1 MKYKINNKS
10 NGPLYITEK
19 DLIKENANCPMSE
32 KTGTGPG
39 SCGGNTNT
47 SSGKTEF
54 NISNTKKESP
64 TKTPISAKKPESLT
78 WKKENG
84 YGEMGMDEDDIHDM
98 ASSILQSG
106 NGMMRKAG
114 ASSGGQLQKDPAK
127 WEKFKGM
134 VEKSLSNR
142 FGIGKGEGILMPAVI
157 GRILE
162 DNNFHSEAKAIK
174 ELGLFE
180 EDPWSKNGDAQF
192 KEYRRTKK
200 SEY

>member
-1 MKYKINNKS
+1 MKYEINKKS
-10 NGPLYITEK
+10 NGPLYVTEE
-19 DLIKENANCPMSE
+19 DLIKINSNCPASE
-32 KTGTGPG
+32 KSGTGPG
-39 SCGGNTNT
+39 SCGGNINS

-54 NISNTKKESP
+54 SNTKKEILP
-64 TKTPISAKKPESLT
+64 TKEPNSVKKSDSLT

-106 NGMMRKAG
+106 NGMMKRAG

-127 WEKFKGM
+127 WEKFKSL
-134 VEKSLSNR
+134 VEKSLSSR
-142 FGIGKGEGILMPAVI
+142 YGISKEEILMPAVV
-157 GRILE
+157 GRILD
-162 DNNFHSEAKAIK
+162 DNNFHSEVKAIK